1 MSDGGTGPGTL
12 AAEPRER
19 RRRGA
24 RLAGQQRTALASIA
38 AAAVLVALKLGTGLA
53 TGSLGLISAGIESSG
68 DVIAAVLTFFA
79 VRLGARPAD
88 PEHPYGHRRAENLAA
103 LGEAV
108 ILVAG
113 GTFVVVEAIGRL
125 AEGGERLEVRWY
137 VFAVI
142 GLALVIDVSRIVIS
156 LRTARH
162 YSSAALYSNA
172 MHFGADLA
180 GSLAVLAGLVLVAVG
195 VESGDTIAALVVAAI
210 IFAAALRLVLANADV
225 LMDRAPVDAEQA
237 ARSAI
242 VSLGPALEL
251 RRLRLRESGGRYFA
265 DAVVAVPPGRAVVE
279 GHATADEVE
288 HAVQEALPGTDVVV
302 HVEPQRRGLDLRDR
316 VLAAALADP
325 DVREAHDITIY
336 RHGGRASVA
345 LHLKLA
351 DDLSLA
357 DAHRV
362 AERVEQSVHSFP
374 QVDDVQTHLEP
385 LERPLTTPESA
396 AVDASEAAR
405 VSALVR
411 ERTGRGPHALRLIAT
426 DAGLV
431 IFLTVRVDPDA
442 GLAEA
447 HELAGELE
455 EAVRRGRPDIAD
467 VVVHTEPGELA

>member
-1 MSDGGTGPGTL
+1 MSDAGTRSQAL
-12 AAEPRER
+12 RAEPRGR
-19 RRRGA
+19 ARGGDA
-24 RLAGQQRTALASIA
+24 AGYQRTALVSIG
-38 AAAVLVALKLGTGLA
+38 AAAVLVTLKLGTGIA

-103 LGEAV
+103 LGEAA
-108 ILVAG
+108 ILTG
-113 GTFVVVEAIGRL
+113 GGVFVVAEAIGRL
-125 AEGGERLEVRWY
+125 AGGGDPLEPAWY

-142 GLALVIDVSRIVIS
+142 GLALVIDVSRVVVS
-156 LRTARH
+156 LRTARR
-162 YSSAALYSNA
+162 YASAALHSNA

-180 GSLAVLAGLVLVAVG
+180 GTLAVLAGLVLVGFG
-195 VESGDTIAALVVAAI
+195 VESGDAIAALIVAGI
-210 IFAAALRLVLANADV
+210 IFAAAGRLVLANAGV
-225 LMDRAPVDAEQA
+225 LMDRAPIDAEQA
-237 ARSAI
+237 ARTAI
-242 VSLGPALEL
+242 SHLGAELEL

-288 HAVQEALPGTDVVV
+288 RAVQEALPGTDVVV
-302 HVEPQRRGLDLRDR
+302 HVEPRRRGLDLRDR
-316 VLAAALADP
+316 VLSAAIADP
-325 DVREAHDITIY
+325 EVREAHDIAIY
-336 RHGGRASVA
+336 RHGDRVSVS

-351 DDLSLA
+351 AELSL
-357 DAHRV
+357 DEAHRV
-362 AERVEQSVHSFP
+362 AERVERSVLAHP

-385 LERPLTTPESA
+385 LERPLA
-396 AVDASEAAR
+396 APDAAQIDMSEAGR

-411 ERTGRGPHALRLIAT
+411 ERTGRAPRALRLIAT

-431 IFLTVRVDPDA
+431 IFLTVHVDAGA

-455 EAVRRGRPDIAD
+455 EAVRRDRPDIAD
-467 VVVHTEPGELA
+467 VVVHTEPGDLA